1 MSFLQGCIRHTA
13 VHGPT
18 LMHAALSGLGGFK
31 RKRHKKSEGNSGG
44 IGGEGMEGMDLVK
57 ILYAHNTFSN
67 AFLNTF
73 RNLTLLNL
81 VVMAQE

>member
-44 IGGEGMEGMDLVK
+44 IGGEGMDLVK
-57 ILYAHNTFSN
+57 ILYAHNTFLN